1 MKLRPDTLAMTTVL
15 ALLAALGPLS
25 TDLYLPSLPSIA
37 RYFSVDTAATQFTL
51 SIFLFGFAVGQIFY
65 GPLSDRHG
73 RRPVLL
79 GGLALFLIAS
89 ILCANA
95 TSIEILIGA
104 RFLQALGGSGPIVL
118 ARAMVRDLYEGPRAG
133 RELARIGMIM
143 GLVPA
148 AAPIVGSVIE
158 TYSTW
163 RMSFWVC
170 VLFSLSLGLVVYFRM
185 PETIR
190 QRSPDPV
197 SIPGYI
203 RSFGKLVVV
212 PSYLVY
218 VGLVSLA
225 YAGLFCFIS
234 GSSFLL
240 QGDYGQSPI
249 AFAASFCTVVIGF
262 IAGTIAA
269 QKMVR
274 GLGLDGVIAYGVAC
288 LAAGGV
294 LMTILVLLGTGSALE
309 ISLPMALYAFG
320 VGLTMPQGQA
330 SALMP
335 FPERAGAA
343 ASLLGLTQM
352 TLAGV
357 VGVVVGHSVRLGRL
371 PLPLTIAVIG
381 LVAFALFHLSK
392 EVRARGRA

>member
-1 MKLRPDTLAMTTVL
+1 MTFRPDTLAMTTVL

-37 RYFSVDTAATQFTL
+37 RNFGVDTAASQFTL
-51 SIFLFGFAVGQIFY
+51 SAFLFGFAVGQIFY

-79 GGLALFLIAS
+79 GGLAAFLVAS
-89 ILCANA
+89 ILCASA
-95 TSIEILIGA
+95 TSIEMLTVA

-148 AAPIVGSVIE
+148 AAPIIGSFVE
-158 TYSTW
+158 TYATW
-163 RMSFWVC
+163 RLSFWVC
-170 VLFSLSLGLVVYFRM
+170 VLFVLCLGTVVYFRM

-203 RSFGKLVVV
+203 RSFRHLVVV

-218 VGLVSLA
+218 VGLVSFA

-240 QGDYGQSPI
+240 QGSYGQSPI
-249 AFAASFCTVVIGF
+249 AFAFSFCTVVIGF

-269 QKMVR
+269 QRMVQR
-274 GLGLDGVIAYGVAC
+274 LGLDGVIAYGVAC
-288 LAAGGV
+288 LAGGGL
-294 LMTILVLLGTGSALE
+294 LMTLLVLVGTNSALE

-352 TLAGV
+352 TLAGL
-357 VGVVVGHSVRLGRL
+357 VGVTIGHSVRLGRL
-371 PLPLTIAVIG
+371 PLPLTIAIIGVI
-381 LVAFALFHLSK
+381 AFLLFHLSK
-392 EVRARGRA
+392 EARKRGRA